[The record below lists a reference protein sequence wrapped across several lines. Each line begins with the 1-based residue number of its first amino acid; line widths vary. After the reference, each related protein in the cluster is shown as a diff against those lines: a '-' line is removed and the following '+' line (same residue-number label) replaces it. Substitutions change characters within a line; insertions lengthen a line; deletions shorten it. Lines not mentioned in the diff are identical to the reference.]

1 MNKDNQSALG
11 VYSVIADKGGRDR
24 WVNIGS
30 AVPHTDG
37 KGFDVMLRAL
47 PLDARL
53 VLREPVEEEPHENES
68 ASLAR
73 QVEAFER
80 AAIMQCLLETGGN
93 IGASLERLKIPRR
106 TLNEKMARLGID
118 RRSLTIQSIADG
130 PKDLRQD
137 RQARRIGR
145 EDAKTEP

>member
-1 MNKDNQSALG
+1 MNDNRQNALS
-11 VYSVIADKGGRDR
+11 VYSVIAEKGGHDR
-24 WVNIGS
+24 WVEIGS
-30 AVPHTDG
+30 AVPHPDG
-37 KGFDVMLRAL
+37 KGFDVVLRAL
-47 PLDARL
+47 PLEAKL
-53 VLREPVEEEPHENES
+53 VLREPIEEELQENDS
-68 ASLAR
+68 VSLAR

-137 RQARRIGR
+137 RQARRIAR